1 MTRYAVGDIQGCY
14 TELRELL
21 TRLSFSADRDQ
32 IWFVGDLVNRGPKS
46 LEVLRFVRSLGDN
59 AITVLGNHDLHLLAI
74 ACGTQHKRKH
84 DTLDAIF
91 TAHDRDELL
100 AWLISRPLAHYE
112 HGDLMVHAGVVPQWT
127 VNTTLQLAREVET
140 ALRTDP
146 RALFDNMYGDEPRRW
161 SESLTGVERLRFA
174 INVLTRL
181 RVCTNDGEVDLK
193 MKGRPPKGRSHLR
206 PWFDVESRWSSGVRI
221 VFGHWSALGLMIRS
235 DVVGLDS
242 GCVWGGAL
250 TAFDL
255 DTNQSPVA
263 IPCDGYQSPEAE

>member
-1 MTRYAVGDIQGCY
+1 VTRYAIGDIQGCY
-14 TELRELL
+14 TELRQLL
-21 TRLSFSADRDQ
+21 AQLNFSTDRDQ
-32 IWFVGDLVNRGPKS
+32 VWFVGDLVNRGPQS

-91 TAHDRDELL
+91 TAHDRDEILG
-100 AWLISRPLAHYE
+100 WLISRPLAHYDR
-112 HGDLMVHAGVVPQWT
+112 GDLMVHAGVVPQWT
-127 VNTTLQLAREVET
+127 VSTTLQLAREVET

-146 RALFDNMYGDEPRRW
+146 RTLFENMYGDEPRRW
-161 SESLTGVERLRFA
+161 NDSLTGMERLRFA

-193 MKGRPPKGRSHLR
+193 MKGKPPKGRSHLR
-206 PWFDVESRWSSGVRI
+206 PWFDVEPRWSSSVRI
-221 VFGHWSALGLMIRS
+221 VFGHWSALGLTVRR

-242 GCVWGGAL
+242 GCVWGGSL
-250 TAFDL
+250 TAFNL
-255 DTNQSPVA
+255 DINQPPVGV
-263 IPCDGYQSPEAE
+263 PCAGYQSPDSE